1 MVKNKLE
8 FGLGGQMNI
17 EKIIVILVGIGM
29 GTALI
34 QAIFRKMLIIN
45 LWGYTT
51 TTLHISILFLF
62 AIPLM
67 VYGLIRLVDKL
78 QEQRHNAKVQTN

>member
-1 MVKNKLE
+1 
-8 FGLGGQMNI
+8 MNI